1 MTNEAN
7 APMRI
12 AVQRSRQD
20 EGEGILDTVLQTL
33 TSIRKVK
40 YEVVDSQMSD
50 GGVPMVDETLDFA
63 ATLASIASALKQSGH
78 PKEAEALARSIE
90 HCTDDK
96 RDGGWQISTTTALDK
111 QSAEKIKASIEAWL
125 SSLNAAE
132 QTRRLPMALK
142 EKPAQR
148 KPMTLA
154 QKIFAHHAIGAPS
167 PDELAIGDVVRFS
180 CDWVMASELSY
191 VGMKKTMDQFDSP
204 QVWRND
210 RFWLAGDHVIDP
222 RNYNTELSRKLIGAS
237 DKIAKEQRLTDYKGP
252 NYTIMHTEFVRAR
265 AEPGM
270 LVIGSDSHTCSS
282 GAVGALAIGLGAA
295 DVVMPLITGET
306 WFKVPEVVNVRFV
319 GEPAP
324 GIGGKDTILHILG
337 ELKRNTVA
345 AERIVEF
352 SGPGMKY
359 LSTDARFAISNM
371 CTEFGAITGVFVPD
385 ATTQEYI
392 SSRKQK
398 NRKSSALYFQPD
410 EGAPYAGVYDID
422 LSKVQSFY
430 AVYPNPDDVVPVKE
444 KAGEK
449 LDGVFIGACTTA
461 LEDLILAAMLLQVG
475 IKKGLKQ
482 ERGKRHVVPGSL
494 PVGRRLEELGLKS
507 VFAEAGF
514 EMGVPGC
521 SFCVGMGSD
530 QAQEGETWLSSQN
543 RNFQNRMGKGSFGNL
558 ASAATVAASS
568 FSMTVTD
575 PKFLLDHID
584 YDLFDKYRRHSHK
597 RPSPTAGPDTSAQ
610 KPVQYVEPALI
621 VNPGTLKSP
630 ARASI
635 TKQTTNPTP
644 KISSKII
651 RLGDYIDTDALAP
664 AQYLALALSDEDM
677 GTHCLEFTHPEFRS
691 KAKDQG
697 HQVIVAGHAFG
708 VGSSREEAVR
718 AIQGNNVKCVIARSF
733 AFIYGRNQPNLGLLG
748 ITIQDDEFYELA
760 TEGAEIEID
769 VEGRVAKVGGKQF
782 TFPLTDIEISLLGTK
797 GIAAAYKMYGK
808 AVFERLTGGDEDTK
822 EITNEEQQ
830 VPQTLEELQW

>member
-1 MTNEAN
+1 MTTETQ
-7 APMRI
+7 PMRVTI
-12 AVQRSRQD
+12 RDARQGKGESIVHTALDALKSIRHVKYEITDDNRND
-20 EGEGILDTVLQTL
+20 EESHIIEDSIDFTTTL
-33 TSIRKVK
+33 TSTISV
-40 YEVVDSQMSD
+40 
-50 GGVPMVDETLDFA
+50 
-63 ATLASIASALKQSGH
+63 LKSTGFV
-78 PKEAEALARSIE
+78 KEAEALARSIE
-90 HCTDDK
+90 HCKDER
-96 RDGGWQISTTTALDK
+96 RDGGWQIATDKPLDK
-111 QSAEKIKASIEAWL
+111 QSAEKIKATVEAWL

-132 QTRRLPMALK
+132 QTRRLPLALT
-142 EKPAQR
+142 EKPPRR

-191 VGMKKTMDQFDSP
+191 VGMKKTMDQFESP

-237 DKIAKEQRLTDYKGP
+237 DKIAKEQKLTDYKGP

-270 LVIGSDSHTCSS
+270 LIIGSDSHTCSS

-306 WFKVPEVVNVRFV
+306 WFKVPEVINVRFV
-319 GEPAP
+319 GQPAP

-337 ELKRNTVA
+337 ELRRNTVA

-392 SSRKQK
+392 STRKQK
-398 NRKSSALYFQPD
+398 NRKSSSFYFQPD

-422 LSKVQSFY
+422 LSKVRSFY
-430 AVYPNPDDVVPVKE
+430 AVYPNPDDVVPVGE
-444 KAGEK
+444 KVGQK

-461 LEDLILAAMLLQVG
+461 LEDLILAAMVLQAG

-482 ERGKRHVVPGSL
+482 EKGKKHVVPGSL
-494 PVGRRLEELGLKS
+494 PVGKRLEELGLKS
-507 VFAEAGF
+507 VYADAGF

-575 PKFLLDHID
+575 PQFLLDEID
-584 YDLFDKYRRHSHK
+584 YDLFDKYRQHSRK
-597 RPSPTAGPDTSAQ
+597 QPATSAGPESAAS
-610 KPVQYVEPALI
+610 KALQYVEPALI
-621 VNPGTLKSP
+621 VNPGSLKSP
-630 ARASI
+630 GGSSI
-635 TKQTTNPTP
+635 TKKTANPTTA
-644 KISSKII
+644 INSKIV

-677 GTHCLEFTHPEFRS
+677 GTHCLEFTHPEFRD
-691 KAKDQG
+691 KVKNQG
-697 HQVIVAGHAFG
+697 HQVVVAGHAFG

-718 AIQGNNVKCVIARSF
+718 ALQGNNVKCVIARSF

-748 ITIQDDEFYELA
+748 ITIQDDEFYKLA
-760 TEGAEIEID
+760 NEGEEIEID
-769 VEGRVAKVGGKQF
+769 VDGRVAKIAGKEF
-782 TFPLTDIEISLLGTK
+782 KFPLTDIEISLLGTK
-797 GIAAAYKMYGK
+797 GIASAYKMYGK
-808 AVFERLTGGDEDTK
+808 AVFERLTGGDEETENMKKD
-822 EITNEEQQ
+822 EQN